1 MRLQYKLLK
10 VIFDIIN
17 TRRVASFNIV
27 NLFWCSCGE
36 FQISWPSWI
45 IIGRIWRMDQMNAF
59 GIINIESM
67 AIASSQ
73 D

>member
-27 NLFWCSCGE
+27 HFFWCSCTVVN
-36 FQISWPSWI
+36 ISWACWI
-45 IIGRIWRMDQMNAF
+45 LIGRIWGMNQMNAF

-67 AIASSQ
+67 AIATSQ
-73 D
+73 Y